1 MIDMS
6 MFDPFADLKKK
17 KTNIFDFSP
26 MSTQV
31 PTNTPVNQYMTPIPK
46 TAVQP
51 QPAVKT
57 PNDFS

>member
-1 MIDMS
+1 

-26 MSTQV
+26 VSTQV
-31 PTNTPVNQYMTPIPK
+31 PTQTPVNQYMTPIPK

-51 QPAVKT
+51 QQAVQT
-57 PNDFS
+57 PTDF